1 MHAIKI
7 IIVILTIFIGKL
19 TYCANIVPVHDY
31 GDYVL
36 NCIDIVNNKRESR
49 PFLKP
54 YKPDPQL
61 QEQAELIVL
70 EMATLNHKGHLNRR
84 QRGSEYNFYPVARG
98 EGCGWYGAK
107 DYTGNHYTTCFLYSR
122 NYTYAGAAAAISTN
136 GTTFYVL
143 LVK

>member
-70 EMATLNHKGHLNRR
+70 EMATLSHKGHLTRR
-84 QRGSEYNFYPVARG
+84 QRGTQYNFSPIARG
-98 EGCGWYGAK
+98 EGIGYRGSK
-107 DYTGNHYTTCFLYSR
+107 DFTGNGFITCFLYAR
-122 NYTYAGAAAAISTN
+122 NYTYAGAAMAIDRQ
-136 GTTFYVL
+136 GTTYYCL